1 MDKRLVTILLIVFVQ
16 MVGSGIILPLL
27 PLYAQDEFR
36 MSPTTISLLVSCFF
50 AAQFVAGPILGRWS
64 DRIGRVPVLIVSQIG
79 TVLSFLALGLA
90 GAVWV
95 LFAAR
100 IFDGITGGNL
110 VVAQAYIT
118 DITPTKKRAQALG
131 LIGAMFGLG
140 FMVGPIV
147 GGVLVEVGGP
157 RLPYFVAAAAAAI
170 VVLLTVF
177 TLDESHTRETRDE
190 LKASNIRLPLTSVL
204 RNRPLLYMLSI
215 GFMVQFSLGL
225 LMATFALFG
234 RAVLFDTNV
243 ELGVGILLA
252 ILGLSQI
259 VTQVG
264 LLPRFLAYFG
274 EAHLVTVG
282 IVIRA
287 VGLGIYAVMVSPW
300 QAALGSVFF
309 AAGGG
314 LTMPVIQSLAT
325 RTSSESVR
333 GGVLGLVSASQS
345 LSIIIGTAIGGVLFA
360 LSPYVPN
367 VVSFG
372 VAVASLLPAF
382 AISRLMHRQVVPQ
395 N

>member
-16 MVGSGIILPLL
+16 MVGSGMILPLL
-27 PLYAQDEFR
+27 PLYAQDEFG
-36 MSPTTISLLVSCFF
+36 MSPTAISLLVSSFF
-50 AAQFVAGPILGRWS
+50 AAQFIAGPILGKWS

-79 TVLSFLALGLA
+79 TVIAFLAFGLA

-118 DITPTKKRAQALG
+118 DITPASKRAQALG

-140 FMVGPIV
+140 FIVGPVV
-147 GGVLVEVGGP
+147 GGLLVGVGGL
-157 RLPYFVAAAAAAI
+157 RLPYFVAAGAAAI

-177 TLDESHTRETRDE
+177 TLDESHEHESREE
-190 LKASNIRLPLTSVL
+190 LKANRTRLSFKAVL
-204 RNRPLLYMLSI
+204 GNRPLVYVLSI
-215 GFMVQFSLGL
+215 AFMVQFSLGL

-234 RAVLFDTNV
+234 QAVLFETNV

-252 ILGLSQI
+252 VLGLSQI

-264 LLPRFLAYFG
+264 LLPRFLSYFG
-274 EAHLVTVG
+274 EARLVTVG

-287 VGLGIYAVMVSPW
+287 AGLGIYAVMVDPW
-300 QAALGSVFF
+300 QAALGGIFF

-314 LTMPVIQSLAT
+314 LTMPAVQSLAT
-325 RTSSESVR
+325 RTTSESAR
-333 GGVLGLVSASQS
+333 GEVLGLVSSSQS
-345 LSIIIGTAIGGVLFA
+345 LSIIISTAIGGVLFA
-360 LSPYVPN
+360 MGPYVPN
-367 VVSFG
+367 IVSFG
-372 VAVASLLPAF
+372 VAAVSLVPAF
-382 AISRLMHRQVVPQ
+382 AISRKMHRELVSQP
-395 N
+395 

>member
-16 MVGSGIILPLL
+16 MVGSGMILPLL
-27 PLYAQDEFR
+27 PIYAHDKFG
-36 MSPTTISLLVSCFF
+36 MSPTEISLLVSSFF
-50 AAQFVAGPILGRWS
+50 AAQFIAGPILGKWS
-64 DRIGRVPVLIVSQIG
+64 DRIGRVPVLIVSQVG
-79 TVLSFLALGLA
+79 TVVAFLAFGLA
-90 GAVWV
+90 GTVWV

-100 IFDGITGGNL
+100 IFDGLTGGNL

-118 DITPTKKRAQALG
+118 DITPGNKRAQALG

-140 FMVGPIV
+140 FVVGPIV
-147 GGVLVEVGGP
+147 GGLLVEVGGT
-157 RLPYFVAAAAAAI
+157 RLPYFVAAGAAAI

-177 TLDESHTRETRDE
+177 TLDESHQRESREE
-190 LKASNIRLPLTSVL
+190 LKANRVRLSFRTALG
-204 RNRPLLYMLSI
+204 NRPLVYVLSI
-215 GFMVQFSLGL
+215 AFMVQFSLGL

-234 RAVLFDTNV
+234 QAVLFETNV

-252 ILGLSQI
+252 VLGLAQI
-259 VTQVG
+259 ITQVG

-314 LTMPVIQSLAT
+314 LTMPAIQSLAT
-325 RTSSESVR
+325 RTSPESVR
-333 GGVLGLVSASQS
+333 GEVLGLVSSSQS
-345 LSIIIGTAIGGVLFA
+345 LSIIISTAIGGILFA
-360 LSPYVPN
+360 IGPYVPN
-367 VVSFG
+367 VVSFW
-372 VAVASLLPAF
+372 VAVVSLVPAF
-382 AISRLMHRQVVPQ
+382 AISHWMHRQVISQ
-395 N
+395 D